1 MNSEG
6 LTTPSSLGPSPP
18 WAEARRESW
27 AALGDDGLEDGGD
40 WAGEEALECEGLSLL
55 PKDPV
60 VLCEDEGEALGE
72 GVEGMGGGG
81 GGGGSEWVRV
91 TGARSLEGAGG
102 WGAAGGMDSVD
113 CSCRRP
119 DDARAA
125 VAAVPLPPSSNS
137 AMRSSRPWSLCLRRA
152 ASPLPSS
159 SRSSLED
166 PSLGLVREEEE
177 ERREG
182 DEAEAGSR
190 ARPDD
195 SRAAARLATR
205 AGSMSS

>member
-1 MNSEG
+1 MRLPLKDPFSLLWEFLLMNSEG

-137 AMRSSRPWSLCLRRA
+137 AGGTKAVRG
-152 ASPLPSS
+152 
-159 SRSSLED
+159 
-166 PSLGLVREEEE
+166 LGR
-177 ERREG
+177 G
-182 DEAEAGSR
+182 GGG
-190 ARPDD
+190 
-195 SRAAARLATR
+195 
-205 AGSMSS
+205 GSMVMKVAVV